1 MEISKDYF
9 AKLAERKEEAKK
21 SKITNQRQEVVKE
34 FLDILNSQRGGQ
46 FKPLTPARLG
56 VMFRFMSTGELIA
69 FLANCK
75 DAKNFSSFFWWSFKS
90 VKNNEPPRSFGE
102 NA

>member
-9 AKLAERKEEAKK
+9 SKLAERKEEAKK
-21 SKITNQRQEVVKE
+21 SKITNERQSVVKE
-34 FLDILNSQRGGQ
+34 FLDILNSQRDGKY
-46 FKPLTPARLG
+46 KPLTPARLG
-56 VMFRFMSTGELIA
+56 VMFRFMSTGELKA

-75 DAKNFSSFFWWSFKS
+75 DAQNFSSFFWWSYKS
-90 VKNNEPPRSFGE
+90 VKNNEPPRTFGN

>member
-9 AKLAERKEEAKK
+9 KNLEKRREVAKK
-21 SKITNQRQEVVKE
+21 SKITNERQSVVKE
-34 FLDILNSQRGGQ
+34 FLDILNGQRDGKY
-46 FKPLTPARLG
+46 KPLTPARLG
-56 VMFRFMSTGELIA
+56 VMFRFMSTGELKL

-75 DAKNFSSFFWWSFKS
+75 DAQNFSSFFWWSFKS
-90 VKNNEPPRSFGE
+90 IKNDEPRRNFGE